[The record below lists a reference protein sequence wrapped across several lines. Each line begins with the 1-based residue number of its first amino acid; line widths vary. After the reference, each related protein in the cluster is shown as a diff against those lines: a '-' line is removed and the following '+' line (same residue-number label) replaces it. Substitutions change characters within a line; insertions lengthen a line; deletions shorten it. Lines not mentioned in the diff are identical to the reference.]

1 MCVCAVVRV
10 YVFAFAYMC
19 HTHTHTHK
27 HTHTHTHINI
37 GITVGIESIV
47 STDLLV
53 LIIYSDGVHVNHECD
68 RLACAHLDQASNP
81 NT

>member
-1 MCVCAVVRV
+1 M
-10 YVFAFAYMC
+10 Y
-19 HTHTHTHK
+19 THTYVYTYVYTYIHTYIY
-27 HTHTHTHINI
+27 TYINI
-37 GITVGIESIV
+37 GITVGMESIG